1 MRFVLLDQILE
12 SQPGVRLTA
21 VKNLSLA
28 EEYLADHFPGFPVLP
43 GVLMVEALAQAG
55 SWLVRETD
63 NFAHSLVTLKQARTF
78 KFGSFVEPG
87 RQLRLEVD
95 MADHGPRDTVLKVKG
110 FCEGSLMVQ
119 GRITLTRSNLSESDP
134 DLRPLDEQMITELRA
149 LYAVLKRRPSGASTE
164 VT

>member
-63 NFAHSLVTLKQARTF
+63 NFAHSLVTLKQVRTF

-87 RQLRLEVD
+87 RQLRLDVE
-95 MADHGPRDTVLKVKG
+95 MTDHGPRDTVLKVKG
-110 FCEGSLMVQ
+110 LCEGTLMVQ

-134 DLRPLDEQMITELRA
+134 DLGPLDERMVAELRA
-149 LYAVLKRRPSGASTE
+149 LHAMLKRRPSGVST
-164 VT
+164 